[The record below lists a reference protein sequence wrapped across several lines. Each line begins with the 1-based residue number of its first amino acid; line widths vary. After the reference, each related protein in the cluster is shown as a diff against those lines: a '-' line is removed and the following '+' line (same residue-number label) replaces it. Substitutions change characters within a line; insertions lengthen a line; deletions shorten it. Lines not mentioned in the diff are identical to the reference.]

1 MFNQHKIK
9 LQFLFELSE
18 LDYIQNSIDFLVSH
32 YQDDFKKFDDEYKK
46 ELENL
51 KSSGDYAN
59 VIEYGHTEGDFF
71 EEYGMDRMHEFET
84 ISETMISSILIRQVS
99 FVEKLLIELSFIIYR
114 QYNCPVAPNY
124 NSGKHFTDCLKA
136 VEYIELVSGQK
147 INLSENWDKFVKLR
161 DLRHRLAHGNTY
173 FTIKKSDFEIYN
185 NLFKDNKR
193 NKVFILKEYKIGLEN
208 DKYISCKINPVLENL
223 SYFNISFKLFIEEIK
238 NIFICYEELER

>member
-147 INLSENWDKFVKLR
+147 INLSEN
-161 DLRHRLAHGNTY
+161 
-173 FTIKKSDFEIYN
+173 
-185 NLFKDNKR
+185 
-193 NKVFILKEYKIGLEN
+193 
-208 DKYISCKINPVLENL
+208 
-223 SYFNISFKLFIEEIK
+223 
-238 NIFICYEELER
+238 

>member
-1 MFNQHKIK
+1 M
-9 LQFLFELSE
+9 
-18 LDYIQNSIDFLVSH
+18 
-32 YQDDFKKFDDEYKK
+32 
-46 ELENL
+46 
-51 KSSGDYAN
+51 
-59 VIEYGHTEGDFF
+59 VIPREIF

-161 DLRHRLAHGNTY
+161 DLRHILAHGNTCFY
-173 FTIKKSDFEIYN
+173 Y
-185 NLFKDNKR
+185 
-193 NKVFILKEYKIGLEN
+193 
-208 DKYISCKINPVLENL
+208 
-223 SYFNISFKLFIEEIK
+223 
-238 NIFICYEELER
+238 

>member
-1 MFNQHKIK
+1 MFNANKLQ

-32 YQDDFKKFDDEYKK
+32 YQDDFKKFEKKKKK

-147 INLSENWDKFVKLR
+147 INLSKNWDKFVKLR

-223 SYFNISFKLFIEEIK
+223 SYINISFKLFIEEIK
-238 NIFICYEELER
+238 NIFIDYEELER